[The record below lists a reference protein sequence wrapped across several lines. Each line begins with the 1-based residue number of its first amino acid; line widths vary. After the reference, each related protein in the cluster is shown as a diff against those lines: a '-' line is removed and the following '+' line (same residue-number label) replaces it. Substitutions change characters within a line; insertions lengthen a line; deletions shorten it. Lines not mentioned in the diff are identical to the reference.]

1 MGSKKSKPVVAKP
14 TVSRITEQDRA
25 VLKLKQQRDK
35 LKMYQRK
42 IDAQQ
47 ITLKNQASQLI
58 QAGRKDRA
66 LTLLKK
72 RKVQDKLYE
81 QASLQLTNIEKM
93 TEDLEWAQIQV
104 DIIKKLDQGNKALKQ
119 LHKICSV
126 EEVEMV
132 MEETAETIAYQQEI
146 DAAFMGVSIDQR
158 VDEDELENELA
169 DLLGDSVPEMPTV
182 PTNKLPEIV
191 KNEIAE
197 EIEEKIDEKVEER
210 VMVMN

>member
-1 MGSKKSKPVVAKP
+1 MGSKKSKPVLAKP

-47 ITLKNQASQLI
+47 ITLKKQASELI
-58 QAGRKDRA
+58 KAGRKDRA

-81 QASLQLTNIEKM
+81 QASQQLTNIEKM

-104 DIIKKLDQGNKALKQ
+104 DIIKKLDQGNKALKE

-146 DAAFMGVSIDQR
+146 DAAFMGVSIDQG

-169 DLLGDSVPEMPTV
+169 DLLGDSVPEMPVV
-182 PTNKLPEIV
+182 PTSKLPEIV
-191 KNEIAE
+191 KNEVVE
-197 EIEEKIDEKVEER
+197 EIEEEIEEKVEER
-210 VMVMN
+210 VAVMN